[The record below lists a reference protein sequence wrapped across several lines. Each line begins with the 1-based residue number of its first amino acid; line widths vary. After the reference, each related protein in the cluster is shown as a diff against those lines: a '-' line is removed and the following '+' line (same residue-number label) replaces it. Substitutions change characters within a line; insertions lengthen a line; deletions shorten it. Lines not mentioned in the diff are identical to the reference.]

1 VPPRMTRRDIL
12 AEFAGAGGSA
22 ALAALA
28 LALAGCGG
36 KSQEQP
42 KRNSPDSNAASSA
55 AKDMRKYVCG
65 KCGYVHDPAASDP
78 ARPFADLPADWK
90 CPKCGS
96 PKSRFAPKS

>member
-1 VPPRMTRRDIL
+1 MPPRMTRRDIL
-12 AEFAGAGGSA
+12 AELAGAGGAA

-28 LALAGCGG
+28 LAGCEG
-36 KSQEQP
+36 KPQEQP
-42 KRNSPDSNAASSA
+42 KQDPPDPTAAHA
-55 AKDMRKYVCG
+55 AARDLRKYVCG

-78 ARPFADLPADWK
+78 AKPFADLPADWK